1 MPPMRQGYVMTY
13 IQAALTILAHADRP
27 LTVPELTSAAVAN
40 RLIQP
45 RGLTPDRSM
54 SSVLYRRL
62 VADPDAPIVV
72 ADGQFWLRD
81 RPRPTAQPAA
91 LRSHVRHGRR
101 EGGGSDRRPDTQPRR
116 ATVLPEPPII
126 ALPFGAF
133 APAESGSGHSRERA
147 AGRLA
152 AKLQVLAE
160 KRPSAEAR
168 VEWDAARSQ
177 RALVAPVLTALGY
190 RRTDQRL
197 QAGPRGRVATLL
209 LAGDGASLLL
219 DTLRAA
225 HPLADGDA
233 RSTLARAAYLGAA
246 WAITSNG
253 RELRLYAAHLAN
265 AAADPSGALVF
276 RADLA
281 GWSDEEGLD
290 DTAQTLWLLSRAAV
304 SGGALDSYL
313 AARAVGAALLRSL
326 EDPSS
331 PLVRAAVEAVASL
344 TGLRLPPALVARQA
358 RLALRNP
365 RGRDGEPLSGDIPAV
380 AAVTGPAVLD
390 RAAQQQAAPSLAS

>member
-1 MPPMRQGYVMTY
+1 MTY
-13 IQAALTILAHADRP
+13 LQAALTILAHADQP
-27 LTVPELTSAAVAN
+27 LTVPELTSAAMAY

-45 RGLTPDRSM
+45 RGRTPDRSM

-81 RPRPTAQPAA
+81 RPRPSAQPAA
-91 LRSHVRHGRR
+91 LRSHARRARR
-101 EGGGSDRRPDTQPRR
+101 ERGNADRRHDVDAPLRR
-116 ATVLPEPPII
+116 ATVLPAPPAID
-126 ALPFGAF
+126 LPFGAL
-133 APAESGSGHSRERA
+133 APAGSGSGHSRERA

-152 AKLQVLAE
+152 AKLQSLAA
-160 KRPSAEAR
+160 KRPAPETFA
-168 VEWDAARSQ
+168 EWDAAQSQ
-177 RALVAPVLTALGY
+177 RALVAPTLTALGY
-190 RRTDQRL
+190 RRVDQRP
-197 QAGPRGRVATLL
+197 QPAPRGRVATLL
-209 LAGDGASLLL
+209 LAGDDASLLL

-233 RSTLARAAYLGAA
+233 RPTLARAAQLGAT
-246 WAITSNG
+246 WAMTTNG

-265 AAADPSGALVF
+265 AATDPSGALVF

-281 GWSDEEGLD
+281 GWSGEDDLD
-290 DTAQTLWLLSRAAV
+290 DAAQTLWLLSRAAV
-304 SGGALDSYL
+304 AGGALDSYL

-331 PLVRAAVEAVASL
+331 PLVRAAVDAVANS
-344 TGLRLPPALVARQA
+344 TGLHLPPALVARQA

-365 RGRDGEPLSGDIPAV
+365 RGRDGEPLPGDIPAV
-380 AAVTGPAVLD
+380 AAITGPTSLGTAT
-390 RAAQQQAAPSLAS
+390 QQAVPSLAS